1 MCFSRSFQ
9 CTASHSLGE
18 MVWRSRRAYLRHN
31 SINLSL
37 ISHIFLIILSKWGT
51 QGIQPPRIT
60 IVCCSLFVFIALPPQ
75 IVFSLPKKIYVPGV
89 FFLEYETV
97 YEWEDIQDPWF
108 LPPRNTMV
116 TYFLGP
122 RVLGHGWTRVP
133 QNTLLESVLSDF
145 QGCII
150 AGVVIPQLLVTQG
163 RAFIKPQAK
172 EGKEQGSQD
181 QALSEV
187 GYCVISAYL
196 FQSMQPP

>member
-9 CTASHSLGE
+9 RTASHSLGE
-18 MVWRSRRAYLRHN
+18 MVWHSRRVYLRHN

-37 ISHIFLIILSKWGT
+37 VSHIFLIILSKWGT

-75 IVFSLPKKIYVPGV
+75 IVFSLPKQIYVPGV

-150 AGVVIPQLLVTQG
+150 AGVVIPPAPSNLGQG
-163 RAFIKPQAK
+163 LHQAP
-172 EGKEQGSQD
+172 GKRGKGTRFSGS
-181 QALSEV
+181 STE
-187 GYCVISAYL
+187 
-196 FQSMQPP
+196 